1 MAAVLI
7 IIVVAVIVCAAKL
20 IPGLDPAGAEES
32 GGGLIQYLSEYAT
45 YSNSVLFLNRRSKS
59 LRAVMRVRPFRTP
72 RRRDRTGLP
81 AV

>member
-32 GGGLIQYLSEYAT
+32 GGGLMWRPRIGPGDMEAGH
-45 YSNSVLFLNRRSKS
+45 VRRGRKK
-59 LRAVMRVRPFRTP
+59 RPAAR
-72 RRRDRTGLP
+72 GEWC
-81 AV
+81 